1 MKNTAEHLRKTNIA
15 EYLLYMWQVEDLL
28 RANGCDI
35 DRVRT
40 TILPA
45 SEESGRADDDVW
57 LGDLCNMMRLEGTTE
72 RGHLQINKNV
82 LLQLTEL
89 HNELLSDNKH
99 PFYSSAYF
107 KALPFIVELRQKG
120 GDHVE
125 EPELETCFNAL
136 YGTMLLRLQKKEI
149 SADTQHAIETIAS
162 FLSLLAKYFKEGKT
176 EDEA

>member
-45 SEESGRADDDVW
+45 CEESGRADDEVW

-107 KALPFIVELRQKG
+107 KALPFIVELRHKG
-120 GDHVE
+120 GEHVE

-136 YGTMLLRLQKKEI
+136 YLTMIMRLQKREI
-149 SADTQHAIETIAS
+149 SKATSEAIEAIS
-162 FLSLLAKYFKEGKT
+162 NFISLLAKEYHNL
-176 EDEA
+176 

>member
-45 SEESGRADDDVW
+45 CEESSRANDEVW
-57 LGDLCNMMRLEGTTE
+57 LSDLCNMMRLEGTTE

-107 KALPFIVELRQKG
+107 KALPFIVELRHKG
-120 GDHVE
+120 GDYVE

-136 YGTMLLRLQKKEI
+136 YLTMIMRMQKREI
-149 SADTQHAIETIAS
+149 SQGTSEAIEAIS
-162 FLSLLAKYFKEGKT
+162 NFLSLLAKEYHNS
-176 EDEA
+176 

>member
-1 MKNTAEHLRKTNIA
+1 
-15 EYLLYMWQVEDLL
+15 MWQVEDLL

-35 DRVRT
+35 DRVRI

-45 SEESGRADDDVW
+45 SEESGRADDEVW

-107 KALPFIVELRQKG
+107 KALPFIVELRHKG
-120 GDHVE
+120 GEHVE

-136 YGTMLLRLQKKEI
+136 YLTMIMRLQKREI
-149 SADTQHAIETIAS
+149 SKDTSEAIEAIS
-162 FLSLLAKYFKEGKT
+162 NFISLLAKEYHNL
-176 EDEA
+176 

>member
-35 DRVRT
+35 DRVRA

-45 SEESGRADDDVW
+45 CEESSRADDEVW

-107 KALPFIVELRQKG
+107 KALPFIVELRHKG
-120 GDHVE
+120 GEHAE

-136 YGTMLLRLQKKEI
+136 YLTMIMRMQKREI
-149 SADTQHAIETIAS
+149 SQGTSEAIEAIS
-162 FLSLLAKYFKEGKT
+162 NFLSLLAKEYHNS
-176 EDEA
+176 